1 MKSTLLLG
9 LLASTSFASARILP
23 GTHLLAVGASLISGP
38 LPALAKPVWRHTLPN
53 LGPRQANSTTSF
65 AMSGSSISAASL
77 TTSTAIVSAIP
88 SNSTAA
94 APYPVGNATLP
105 SGTNVTSI
113 SDPDSGVSSGTSD
126 TDIEGTQANTTSS
139 CGGHHHHQHNSTGTT
154 DSTTHRKNNGTS
166 DAEHHVH
173 NSTSL
178 AAGSGQCNGTSHHHH
193 HNGTSTGTAIGGP
206 SETAA
211 SFFIPA
217 TATASVLAVP
227 LTSSAATG

>member
-53 LGPRQANSTTSF
+53 LSPRQANSTTSF
-65 AMSGSSISAASL
+65 ATNGSSISAASL
-77 TTSTAIVSAIP
+77 TTSTAVVYAIP

-94 APYPVGNATLP
+94 APYSVGNTTVS

-113 SDPDSGVSSGTSD
+113 SDPDSGVSSSTSD
-126 TDIEGTQANTTSS
+126 TDIEGTQTNTTSS
-139 CGGHHHHQHNSTGTT
+139 CGGHHSHHHNSTGTT
-154 DSTTHRKNNGTS
+154 DSTTHSQKNGTS
-166 DAEHHVH
+166 D
-173 NSTSL
+173 

-206 SETAA
+206 SETVA

-217 TATASVLAVP
+217 TATASALAVP